1 MTPLTRTLPAS
12 WYCSSPLYQLER
24 RAVFLKSWYLLG
36 PLTRFQAVGEVVEY
50 EIAQVSITVCRASDN
65 PHDINVIGKSTGS
78 AFRSYIT
85 ETGLLFTALSDEA
98 PSFDEFFPDL
108 KPLIGTVDFTKLPYR
123 RSIKYEGNFNWKT
136 M

>member
-1 MTPLTRTLPAS
+1 MTSLTRTLPAS

-24 RAVFLKSWYLLG
+24 RAVFLKAWYLLG
-36 PLTRFQAVGEVVEY
+36 PLTRFQVVGEEVEY
-50 EIAQVSITVCRASDN
+50 EIAQVSVTACRESDEFQ
-65 PHDINVIGKSTGS
+65 DIKVFDKKTDSV
-78 AFRSYIT
+78 FRSYIT
-85 ETGLLFTALSDEA
+85 ETGLLFTTLSDEA